1 MQNDGRHD
9 FDFEFG
15 DWTVQLS
22 RLLDPLTG
30 SDQWVEYQGTSVVR
44 RVWDGRA
51 NLGELEVEGSAGHIQ
66 GLSLRLYNPET
77 AEWSIRWASSRD
89 GELGPPMIGGYRDG
103 IGEFHSEEL
112 WNDRSIGVR
121 FLFTDITET
130 AFQLEQAFSDDKGQ
144 TWEANWVARFH
155 RVEGTG

>member
-1 MQNDGRHD
+1 MRNDGSHD

-15 DWTVQLS
+15 DWTVRLS
-22 RLLDPLTG
+22 RLVDPLTG
-30 SDQWVEYQGTSVVR
+30 SDQWVEYQGTSLVR

-89 GELGPPMIGGYRDG
+89 GELGPPMIGRFGDG
-103 IGEFHSEEL
+103 IGEFHSEEV
-112 WNDRSIGVR
+112 WNDRPIGVR

-130 AFQLEQAFSDDKGQ
+130 TFQLEQAFSDDKGQ
-144 TWEANWVARFH
+144 TWEANWIARFH
-155 RVEGTG
+155 RVGRAG

>member
-1 MQNDGRHD
+1 MRNDGSHD

-51 NLGELEVEGSAGHIQ
+51 NLGEFEVEGSAGHIQ

-89 GELGPPMIGGYRDG
+89 GELGPPMVGGFGDG
-103 IGEFHSEEL
+103 VGEFHSEEL

-121 FLFTDITET
+121 FQFTDITET
-130 AFQLEQAFSDDKGQ
+130 TFQLEQAFSDDKGQ
-144 TWEANWVARFH
+144 TWEANWIARFH